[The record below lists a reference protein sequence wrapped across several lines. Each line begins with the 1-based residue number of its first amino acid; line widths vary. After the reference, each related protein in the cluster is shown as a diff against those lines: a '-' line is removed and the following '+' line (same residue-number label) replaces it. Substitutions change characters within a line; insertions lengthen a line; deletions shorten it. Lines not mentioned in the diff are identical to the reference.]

1 MDHSS
6 LITAIAS
13 VQRLEGVAG
22 AMMFK
27 GRNAIHKHMPF
38 SDGRT
43 LDVMD
48 VLGEML
54 EGYRQVKRRI
64 RQVFFQFDGGVLLAL
79 VQDQTALV
87 FFLTSRS
94 DADMVASAGT
104 VLLRDFAP
112 YLAGVSD
119 QAGATPVASSSGSSV
134 EELIAATPR
143 SAAQQIA
150 RTEVARVNNWG
161 SLRKHIEALLGKVMG
176 RAQVN
181 MMIDRVIAKRGIDDP
196 YRLPFVELKA
206 LAIALIEQVPN
217 TAKRQALLSELDAV
231 LDDHQH

>member
-54 EGYRQVKRRI
+54 DGYRQVKRRI
-64 RQVFFQFDGGVLLAL
+64 RQIFFQFDGGVLLVL
-79 VQDQTALV
+79 VQEQSALV

-94 DADMVASAGT
+94 DSDLVASAGT
-104 VLLRDFAP
+104 VLLRDYAA
-112 YLAGVSD
+112 YLAGLSD
-119 QAGATPVASSSGSSV
+119 QAGTARAPTNGSVV
-134 EELIAATPR
+134 EELIATTPR
-143 SAAQQIA
+143 SEQQISRA
-150 RTEVARVNNWG
+150 ESARVNNWG
-161 SLRKHIEALLGKVMG
+161 SLRKQIEALLGKVMG

-181 MMIDRVIAKRGIDDP
+181 MMIDRIIIKRGIDDP
-196 YRLPFVELKA
+196 YRLPFAETKA

-217 TAKRQALLSELDAV
+217 TTKRQALLSELESV
-231 LDDHQH
+231 LDEHQH

>member
-22 AMMFK
+22 AMLFK

-48 VLGEML
+48 VLAEML
-54 EGYRQVKRRI
+54 DGYRQVKRRV
-64 RQVFFQFDGGVLLAL
+64 RQVFFQFDGGVLLVL
-79 VQDQTALV
+79 VQDQAALV

-94 DADMVASAGT
+94 DTDMVASAGT
-104 VLLRDFAP
+104 VLLRDFAA
-112 YLAGVSD
+112 YLTGLSD
-119 QAGATPVASSSGSSV
+119 RAGATPAANSGSAV

-143 SAAQQIA
+143 SVQQIA
-150 RTEVARVNNWG
+150 RTEEARVNNWG

-196 YRLPFVELKA
+196 YRLPFSELKA
-206 LAIALIEQVPN
+206 LAIVLIEQVPN
-217 TAKRQALLSELDAV
+217 TAKRQALLSELESV

>member
-22 AMMFK
+22 AMLFK

-54 EGYRQVKRRI
+54 EGYRQVKRRV
-64 RQVFFQFDGGVLLAL
+64 RQVFFQFDGGVLLVL
-79 VQDQTALV
+79 VQDQSALV

-94 DADMVASAGT
+94 DTDLVASAGT
-104 VLLRDFAP
+104 VLLRDFTG
-112 YLAGVSD
+112 YLAGLSD
-119 QAGATPVASSSGSSV
+119 QAGATAAASNGSAV

-143 SAAQQIA
+143 SVQQIA
-150 RTEVARVNNWG
+150 RTDEARVNNWG

-196 YRLPFVELKA
+196 YRLPFPDLRA
-206 LAIALIEQVPN
+206 LAIVLIEQVPN
-217 TAKRQALLSELDAV
+217 TAKRQALLSELESV
-231 LDDHQH
+231 LEDHQH

>member
-22 AMMFK
+22 AMLFK

-54 EGYRQVKRRI
+54 EGYRQVKRRV
-64 RQVFFQFDGGVLLAL
+64 RQVFFQFDGGTLLIL
-79 VQDQTALV
+79 VQEQSALV
-87 FFLTSRS
+87 FFLTSKS
-94 DADMVASAGT
+94 DTDLVASAGT
-104 VLLRDFAP
+104 VLLRDFAG

-119 QAGATPVASSSGSSV
+119 QAGSTVSSNNGSAV

-143 SAAQQIA
+143 SVQQIA
-150 RTEVARVNNWG
+150 RTDEARVNNWG

-196 YRLPFVELKA
+196 YRLPFPELRA
-206 LAIALIEQVPN
+206 LAIVLIEQVPN
-217 TAKRQALLSELDAV
+217 TAKRQALLSELESV
-231 LDDHQH
+231 LEDHQH